1 MVGVLATVGELR
13 RAFPDAFA
21 ALTDEQLA
29 KLVSAKPEE
38 ARDLL
43 PPIYRPRNFDSGGEK
58 VTESSL
64 VFTLTVYYR
73 QQPDY
78 PKGFY
83 GVFAGSTS
91 APLLLHRQPWVD
103 EAAEQQPL
111 DVPLAQFKQF
121 DREEDGY
128 GLGAMAI
135 LGPGNEIRA
144 AMKGTM
150 LEHLYRFLNRKTFVP
165 ITSTYNAKVAQA
177 AMGTVVPVNP
187 GGEPKTEDVP
197 DFPAPAIQM
206 HEDVTAEMDEDIGL
220 APVAQGENPPSV
232 QSGLHAQ
239 TLIEQVNVG
248 LSDVRQNTARALE
261 RGWRIELQLM
271 RAYFDVPTRLSYL
284 DEDGAYKEQVWSG
297 ADLGSTK
304 DVRVMRGSFTMLAPS
319 AKMAIAEMMFNTR
332 DPATGQGLITA
343 AQLKRIAIG
352 NVGGLLAV
360 QDDPH
365 WQRIRRQVNA
375 WKEGPPR
382 EAMADEQ
389 LMLAASARV
398 FTPVPADEEQ
408 DIALLRHDELR
419 RLISS
424 VRYRR
429 WPPAWRAGLDAEYAR
444 MKQAAGIKTIPEQL
458 AEQQHAAAAQQQADA
473 AAQAQA
479 EAAAMQQ
486 QAQAQA
492 QADEQ
497 RLVEDERRRQEAGE
511 REAQRAAQESQGRIR
526 EQQAQL
532 GMAKV
537 MAQIVEAVRPEPMA
551 PAPAPNVAVVIP
563 RPTKVRY
570 GDDGRVAEFVPS

>member
-1 MVGVLATVGELR
+1 
-13 RAFPDAFA
+13 
-21 ALTDEQLA
+21 
-29 KLVSAKPEE
+29 LVSSKPEE

-43 PPIYRPRNFDSGGEK
+43 PPIYRPRNFDSGSEK

-103 EAAEQQPL
+103 ETAEPRPL

-121 DREEDGY
+121 DREEDSY
-128 GLGAMAI
+128 GLGSMAI

-150 LEHLYRFLNRKTFVP
+150 LEHLYRFLNRKTYVP
-165 ITSTYNAKVAQA
+165 ITSSYNAKVAQA
-177 AMGTVVPVNP
+177 AMGTVVPINP

-197 DFPAPAIQM
+197 DFPQPAIQM
-206 HEDVTAEMDEDIGL
+206 HEDVTAEMDEDVGL

-271 RAYFDVPTRLSYL
+271 RAFFDVPTRLSYL

-332 DPATGQGLITA
+332 DPATGHGLITA

-365 WQRIRRQVNA
+365 WQRIRRQINA
-375 WKEGPPR
+375 WKEGPPKDAVDD
-382 EAMADEQ
+382 EAVAM
-389 LMLAASARV
+389 ASARI
-398 FTPVPADEEQ
+398 FAAVPADEEQ

-424 VRYRR
+424 VRYQR
-429 WPPAWRAGLDAEYAR
+429 WPAPWRIGLDQEYAR
-444 MKQAAGIKTIPEQL
+444 MKLAAGVKTIPEQL
-458 AEQQHAAAAQQQADA
+458 AEQQQAAEAQRQAEA

-479 EAAAMQQ
+479 QEAAMQQ

-497 RLVEDERRRQEAGE
+497 RLVEDERRRQEAAE
-511 REAQRAAQESQGRIR
+511 RDMQRASQESQDRLR
-526 EQQAQL
+526 EQRAQL

-551 PAPAPNVAVVIP
+551 PPAAPNVAVVIP
-563 RPTKVRY
+563 RPTKVKY